1 MMTAMIKPPDPHS
14 DSEDSDSRPPPLSTS
29 HTKSLSSKS
38 KSFIY
43 QPNIKSKPT
52 KPLSTPNISPSYP
65 IINTT
70 PVIENSSSP
79 PPNYNLHINPQ
90 VNLSSRHSQ
99 LPPLS
104 SPPYFHISP
113 LPVDTDFNNS
123 SNDSLIHNEWQ
134 STKLHPPTPLPIKTN
149 DIPLTSVNS
158 MFDQPESPVKTCNF
172 DNTIDSTDSDFETL
186 PNPIYSNSSEN
197 SFPTIYPRI
206 ADSPNTSLTLTND
219 SQFVYTYT
227 RAPHSPYTLR
237 SPPLRTYNFSCGFP
251 HD

>member
-43 QPNIKSKPT
+43 QPNIKSKLLSLKNKTIMQRSSPT

-65 IINTT
+65 IINNT

-79 PPNYNLHINPQ
+79 PPNYNLHNNPQ

-104 SPPYFHISP
+104 SAPYFHIS
-113 LPVDTDFNNS
+113 LFL
-123 SNDSLIHNEWQ
+123 LILIL
-134 STKLHPPTPLPIKTN
+134 T
-149 DIPLTSVNS
+149 IPLMIPSYTMNGNQPNFTLLLHYLLKQMTS
-158 MFDQPESPVKTCNF
+158 
-172 DNTIDSTDSDFETL
+172 
-186 PNPIYSNSSEN
+186 
-197 SFPTIYPRI
+197 R
-206 ADSPNTSLTLTND
+206 
-219 SQFVYTYT
+219 
-227 RAPHSPYTLR
+227 
-237 SPPLRTYNFSCGFP
+237 
-251 HD
+251 